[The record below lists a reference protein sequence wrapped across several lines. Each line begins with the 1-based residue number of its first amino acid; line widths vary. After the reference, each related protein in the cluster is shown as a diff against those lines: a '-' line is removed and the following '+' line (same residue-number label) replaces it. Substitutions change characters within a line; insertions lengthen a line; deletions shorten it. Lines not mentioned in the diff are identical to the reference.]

1 MKEEM
6 MRISLDISGMMKDT
20 AGDFG
25 FTAADLED
33 GCFETA
39 AKRMRNKRSEMAF
52 RDLPFNQGE
61 IVEQI
66 LTEAK
71 RVREKF
77 DTFVVLGIG
86 GSALG
91 PMAVQQALN
100 HLRYNELPAQKRGV
114 PRLYVE
120 DNVDPVRMSSLLD
133 VIDLERTCFN
143 VISKSGKTSE
153 TMAQLLI
160 VTDLLQK
167 RGLPLKEHIIATT
180 DKSDGLLIKI
190 AKQYEMP
197 TFYIPDG
204 VGGRFTELTPVGLL
218 AAAVCGIDIK
228 QLLAGAAFM
237 ESRLQSDKPMEN
249 IAYLD
254 GALQY
259 LCMRRGINI
268 SVFMPY
274 SDSLKL
280 MADWYAQLWAES
292 LGKQYDL
299 DGKTVN
305 VGQTPV
311 KTLGVTDQH
320 SQNQLYMEGPYDK
333 VITFLCVEDYG
344 VDVMIAHGYEE
355 IPDVAFLGGHSM
367 QELIQA
373 EQYATSYALTR
384 MKRLHKSIILPKINA
399 FTIGQLLYMLEMET
413 AFVGELLNINAF
425 DQPGVEEGKN
435 GTYALFGKK
444 GFEKKREEMER
455 ARQQGSAYR
464 IY

>member
-1 MKEEM
+1 MKEELT
-6 MRISLDISGMMKDT
+6 RISLDISGMMKDT

-25 FTAADLED
+25 FTAADLKD
-33 GCFETA
+33 ACFTIA
-39 AKRMRNKRSEMAF
+39 AKRMRDKRSGMAF
-52 RDLPFNQGE
+52 RDLPFDQDE

-66 LTEAK
+66 LQQAR
-71 RVREKF
+71 RVREKC
-77 DTFVVLGIG
+77 DAFVVLGIG

-100 HLRYNELPAQKRGV
+100 HLRYNELQKEKRGG

-120 DNVDPVRMSSLLD
+120 DNVDPVRMNSLLD
-133 VIDLERTCFN
+133 VIDLEHTCFN

-160 VTDLLQK
+160 VSDLLQK
-167 RGLPLKEHIIATT
+167 AGLPLNEHIIATT
-180 DKSDGLLIKI
+180 DKSEGLLIKI
-190 AKQYEMP
+190 AKQHDLP
-197 TFYIPDG
+197 TFFIPDG

-228 QLLAGAAFM
+228 LLLKGAAFM
-237 ESRLQSDKPMEN
+237 DSRLQNDETMEN

-259 LCMRRGINI
+259 LCMKRGINM

-299 DGKTVN
+299 DGNIVN

-320 SQNQLYMEGPYDK
+320 SQCQLYMEGPYDK
-333 VITFLCVEDYG
+333 VVTFLCVEDYG
-344 VDVMIAHGYEE
+344 QDYGIAHGFED
-355 IPDVAFLGGHSM
+355 IPDVAFLGGHGM

-373 EQYATSYALTR
+373 EQYATSYALTQQ
-384 MKRLHKSIILPKINA
+384 KRLHKSIVLPKIDA

-425 DQPGVEEGKN
+425 DQPGVERGQERHLCAVGQEGV
-435 GTYALFGKK
+435 
-444 GFEKKREEMER
+444 
-455 ARQQGSAYR
+455 
-464 IY
+464 